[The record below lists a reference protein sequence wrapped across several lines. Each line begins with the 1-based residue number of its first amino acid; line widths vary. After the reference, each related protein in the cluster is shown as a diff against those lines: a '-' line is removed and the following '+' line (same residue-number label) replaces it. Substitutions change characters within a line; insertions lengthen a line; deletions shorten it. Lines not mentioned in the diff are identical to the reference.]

1 MPDIKSELS
10 GPGVPDVISFLS
22 ELPDTRFELSELPKF
37 SSKMLDPSSPSI
49 IQCRTMSICVRL
61 QLKISVNVEPI
72 RLYSS
77 ENIQLFLWWF
87 YAILLGDRTREI
99 LL

>member
-49 IQCRTMSICVRL
+49 IQCRT
-61 QLKISVNVEPI
+61 ISVCP
-72 RLYSS
+72 S
-77 ENIQLFLWWF
+77 
-87 YAILLGDRTREI
+87 AA
-99 LL
+99 